1 MTAQKALPYTPWL
14 RWLPAVF
21 YAGLIF
27 VASST
32 PQPIPIIP
40 IPHADKGIH
49 FLEFA
54 ILSLLLC
61 WALEPSGRPLKRS
74 VFLAIIISS
83 LYGASDE
90 FHQTFTPTRTAEVT
104 DWLADSLGAIVMGVL
119 WYRWKGPL

>member
-1 MTAQKALPYTPWL
+1 MTQKALPYTPWL
-14 RWLPAVF
+14 RWLPTLF

-40 IPHADKGIH
+40 IPYADKGIH

-61 WALEPSGRPLKRS
+61 WAMEPSGRPLKRN

-90 FHQTFTPTRTAEVT
+90 YHQTFTPTRTAEVT
-104 DWLADSLGAIVMGVL
+104 DWLADSIGAIVMAVL
-119 WYRWKGPL
+119 WYRWKGPE